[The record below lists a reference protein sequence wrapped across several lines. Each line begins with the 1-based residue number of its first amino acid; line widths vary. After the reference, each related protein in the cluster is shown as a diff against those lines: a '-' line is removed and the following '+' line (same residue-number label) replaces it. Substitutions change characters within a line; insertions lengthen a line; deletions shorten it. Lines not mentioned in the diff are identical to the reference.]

1 MSSSYSLWFIPL
13 CLLVGAL
20 YAYLLYG
27 SRKGYAYPVKTK
39 RLLFALR
46 TLAVSLL
53 CFLLLRPVL
62 EGHVK
67 EVEKPVIVLGI
78 DNSESLL
85 MAGDTAFYRNRYVQQ
100 LRRQIAALQKDYQ
113 VDAYLIG
120 DTVRRGDSVDFSGK
134 STRLAL
140 FFEQMEQQY
149 LHRNVGAVVCLSD
162 GIPTEGGNPLYAAK
176 RLQWPIYTVALGDTT
191 DARDLLIART
201 NYNREVYRRNF
212 FPMEI
217 LVQAHQLKGKRTHLE
232 IKEKNK
238 VVFEKDLAIDRSD
251 YAEWVRLNLEA
262 SETGFLHYKVSLS
275 AVEGERSEVNN
286 TADVLIQVKDE
297 RHKVAIVYR
306 TPHPDVAAVTEAMK
320 DHPMFE
326 VESFP
331 VDQFR
336 PGEKKYDMLVLH
348 QLPSADKPAANILEY
363 IRKNG
368 VNVLYFTGGLS
379 GDVRLLPDCGLQLRT
394 EKDIRN
400 DAYPVINANFADFSI
415 PAEFLQM
422 LPDFP
427 PIQLPFGKYALAAS
441 AKAGLYQQINRIT
454 TDYPL
459 FLLNSSNEGG
469 RTATFIGE
477 GWWRWRIYNYMYE
490 GNHAAFDGMMGQV
503 FQYLVTREDRSPFRV
518 KGKKLFAENENVC
531 FDAELYNRN
540 YELVNQPEVE
550 MKVVSEEDAGRQHS
564 YAFSRTLNT
573 YHLDMGRLPAGDYRW
588 TASTD
593 FQGKKLVRT
602 GHFCV
607 HAVQV
612 EALRLTADH
621 QLLQNIA
628 GNSGGKM
635 LPLSRLEDLN
645 RIIHANADIRPVAHY
660 NRRHRLLTDSAWFFC
675 LLILLL
681 GGEWF
686 LRRWS
691 GNY

>member
-27 SRKGYAYPVKTK
+27 SRKGYAYPVKIK

-46 TLAVSLL
+46 TLVVSLL

-62 EGHVK
+62 EGRVK

-85 MAGDTAFYRNRYVQQ
+85 MTKDTAFYRHQYVQQ
-100 LRRQIAALQKDYQ
+100 LQQQIAELQKDYQ

-120 DTVRRGDSVDFSGK
+120 DSVRRGDSVDFHEK
-134 STRLAL
+134 TTRLSL
-140 FFEQMEQQY
+140 FFEKMEQQY
-149 LHRNVGAVVCLSD
+149 LHRNVGAIVCLSD
-162 GIPTEGGNPLYAAK
+162 GIPTEGGNPLYAAR
-176 RLQWPIYTVALGDTT
+176 RLQWPVYTVALGDTA
-191 DARDLLIART
+191 DAKDLLIAKT
-201 NYNREVYRRNF
+201 NYNRVVYRRNF
-212 FPMEI
+212 FPIEV

-238 VVFEKDLAIDRSD
+238 VVFEKDIAINRSD

-262 SETGFLHYKVSLS
+262 SETGFLHYKLTLS

-286 TADVLIQVKDE
+286 SADILIQVKDE

-320 DHPMFE
+320 EHPMFE

-331 VDQFR
+331 VEKFR

-348 QLPSADKPAANILEY
+348 QLPSADKPVANILDY
-363 IRKNG
+363 IQKSG
-368 VNVLYFTGGLS
+368 VNVLYFTGELN
-379 GDVRLLPDCGLQLRT
+379 GDAHLLPGCGLQLRP
-394 EKDIRN
+394 EKNIRN
-400 DAYPVINANFADFSI
+400 DAYPALNANFADFSI
-415 PAEFLQM
+415 PAGFLQM
-422 LPDFP
+422 LPEFP
-427 PIQLPFGKYALAAS
+427 PLQLPFGKYTLAAS
-441 AKAGLYQQINRIT
+441 AKVGLYQQINRIT

-459 FLLNSSNEGG
+459 FFLNSSKDGS
-469 RTATFIGE
+469 RIATFIGE
-477 GWWRWRIYNYMYE
+477 GWWRWRLYNYLYE
-490 GNHAAFDGMMGQV
+490 GNHNAFDEMMGQV
-503 FQYLVTREDRSPFRV
+503 FQYLITKEDKSPFRV
-518 KGKKLFAENENVC
+518 KGKNLYAENENVC
-531 FDAELYNRN
+531 FDAELYNKN

-550 MKVVSEEDAGRQHS
+550 MQVVSENDARQQHS

-593 FQGKKLVRT
+593 FQGKKLT
-602 GHFCV
+602 QGGHFCV

-621 QLLQNIA
+621 QLLQNMA
-628 GNSGGKM
+628 ESSGGKM
-635 LPLSRLEDLN
+635 LPVSRLKDLSRTI
-645 RIIHANADIRPVAHY
+645 RANDGIRPVAHY
-660 NRRHRLLTDSAWFFC
+660 SRRHHLLTDSAWFFC
-675 LLILLL
+675 LLMLLL

-686 LRRWS
+686 LRKWS